1 MSAAITKQQLIAIA
15 NMVRAWPE
23 TEKLSWDK
31 ICISA
36 KLVLDFVPTRQ
47 ALANK
52 AIITNAYRTKKKEL
66 RARSKNL
73 NSIPTPK
80 SMNAAIE
87 TIIRLKKE
95 NELLTSELSAMAEIA
110 QLFIHNAYVL
120 HGMTKAQLM
129 KPLLKINRK
138 SP

>member
-1 MSAAITKQQLIAIA
+1 MSAAITQTQLIAIA
-15 NMVRAWPE
+15 NMVRAWPD

-31 ICISA
+31 ICISS

-52 AIITNAYRTKKKEL
+52 AIITSAYKTKKKDI
-66 RARSKNL
+66 RTRSTHL
-73 NSIPTPK
+73 SSAPTPK

-87 TIIRLKKE
+87 TIIRMKKE
-95 NELLTSELSAMAEIA
+95 NELLKSELSAMAEIA

-129 KPLLKINRK
+129 QPLLKINRK
-138 SP
+138 TL